1 MEALPVPPTRNTMSS
16 RDSRPALSAENSQR
30 LRQALALS
38 EHLQST
44 APRGDTSLAELRLL
58 LENCRDGVRQQNPD
72 HRRQRLEAVNQA
84 RNYLHFLP
92 NMQHDQANGRLRSVS
107 RRLRRALRD

>member
-1 MEALPVPPTRNTMSS
+1 MSS
-16 RDSRPALSAENSQR
+16 SDPHRALSAENSRR

-38 EHLQST
+38 DQLQT
-44 APRGDTSLAELRLL
+44 AAPTGDSSLSELKLL
-58 LENCRDGVRQQNPD
+58 LDSCRDGVRRQNPD
-72 HRRQRLEAVNQA
+72 HRRQRLEAVDQA

-92 NMQHDQANGRLRSVS
+92 NMQHDQASGRLRSVS

>member
-1 MEALPVPPTRNTMSS
+1 MSS
-16 RDSRPALSAENSQR
+16 SDPQRALSAENSRR

-38 EHLQST
+38 DQLQT
-44 APRGDTSLAELRLL
+44 AAPTGDSSLSELKLL
-58 LENCRDGVRQQNPD
+58 LDSCRDGVRRQNPD
-72 HRRQRLEAVNQA
+72 HRRQRLEAVDQA

-92 NMQHDQANGRLRSVS
+92 NMQHGQASGRLRSVS